1 MMNNRSMPTS
11 IKLQMLLKQKTTKT
25 LVTGDKSARV
35 VLETVNPSDVLKL
48 TELED
53 AIIISVEFTKD

>member
-1 MMNNRSMPTS
+1 
-11 IKLQMLLKQKTTKT
+11 MLLKQKTTKT